1 MHNKLIVEKVLVK
14 YYIHND
20 DSGNEE
26 LQIKL
31 DCYLHIRFVIGLD
44 YIKCLYFESTCAVTI
59 YRKCTC

>member
-14 YYIHND
+14 YFIHNV

-31 DCYLHIRFVIGLD
+31 DCYLHI
-44 YIKCLYFESTCAVTI
+44 
-59 YRKCTC
+59 